1 MFNKFNQKDDPLLD
15 SVKGVIDTNQIKRQA
30 AAVFNESLGI
40 QDRKQLPHELLSD
53 YDREL
58 EDFTV
63 KSLTEGVVNEV
74 SLGGAAPRSGLST
87 KLAKFVA
94 RKGSQKMYR
103 KREAKKA
110 MKLAKRVGYGATDE
124 VDIKDA
130 KQHLRRFSRYEDG
143 NAGDER
149 RRADAAYKKK
159 HGITTPFAEE
169 NQLDELSKD
178 TLKNYVKKASHDV
191 ATKSAATGR
200 YADRYN
206 AYKDK
211 TRKGD
216 YSGDFTKSLKDDE
229 LAGKFFKKSWKRREG
244 IAKAVDKLEENQLDE
259 VSDKTKHSYV
269 RAAAADVAKRG
280 KQIGYDTADLD
291 RRDLDKERNKRL
303 KKNIRSV
310 KNRETGIKRA
320 VGKNELAYVKDF
332 MAGAKQGMSEEQLD
346 ERKDAR
352 GNDTFY
358 GPSLKQKKT
367 RLKRL
372 KAYKKSHETRETEPE
387 EHGVEAEREMARK
400 GQKMY
405 ESNPLSRFVHKIKAK
420 RAGTK
425 ADRAFDD
432 GDEAEFVKQTDN
444 QQRHKVKS
452 GGKMSRHYTKKAL
465 DESNPLSRFVHKIKA
480 KRAGTKADRAFDDG
494 DEAEFVKQTDNQ
506 QRHKV
511 KSGGKMS
518 RHYTKKA
525 LDETFGTYTKKDDPT
540 GSKRGVRGGTS
551 KGKSNFMLANKIADK
566 LSKKADKMNAKD
578 APKGPVRIAEDELNE
593 ISYKLAAKALKKAKK
608 NDNDMGMGPRDK
620 FGDTVTDR
628 LADRIKTKS
637 RKKRSWANMKEEIDI
652 DTILEEI
659 AINLYAEYEYV
670 CENYD
675 DDGIQT
681 YIDSLSDEQ
690 YEILEATAAAAAPI
704 PKTRPADG
712 AASPASSP
720 PPQASSFRPAQSTA
734 GQGVAVLKGVSQYIK
749 DAGAGNPSTK
759 NLEYATAASR
769 GAATG
774 NKVQDIGGKK
784 IDVSKWA
791 GGKEPAYVKAA
802 RDAAASAKPAA
813 PSVDQAARSPTPTE
827 SAREKNLAR
836 QKGENDAGE
845 AEMRAVARRDGVK
858 AKVAVRGPMARGGPG
873 GGPTDASTEA
883 NAGASVA
890 ADRQGQEQGAPPQ
903 TKAIDFNQ
911 QGFKANLERMRAL
924 ESLRNRPDG
933 RVSRNRLT
941 KESTFTPR
949 PSPKAL
955 VESIKRDT

>member
-15 SVKGVIDTNQIKRQA
+15 SVKGVKDTNQIKRQA

-291 RRDLDKERNKRL
+291 RRDLDKERNKRP

-387 EHGVEAEREMARK
+387 EHAVEAEREMAGD

-405 ESNPLSRFVHKIKAK
+405 
-420 RAGTK
+420 
-425 ADRAFDD
+425 
-432 GDEAEFVKQTDN
+432 
-444 QQRHKVKS
+444 
-452 GGKMSRHYTKKAL
+452 
-465 DESNPLSRFVHKIKA
+465 ESNPLSRFVHKIKA

>member
-280 KQIGYDTADLD
+280 KQIGYDTADASSGNKSAEL
-291 RRDLDKERNKRL
+291 NKRL

-346 ERKDAR
+346 ER
-352 GNDTFY
+352 
-358 GPSLKQKKT
+358 
-367 RLKRL
+367 
-372 KAYKKSHETRETEPE
+372 
-387 EHGVEAEREMARK
+387 
-400 GQKMY
+400 
-405 ESNPLSRFVHKIKAK
+405 
-420 RAGTK
+420 
-425 ADRAFDD
+425 
-432 GDEAEFVKQTDN
+432 
-444 QQRHKVKS
+444 
-452 GGKMSRHYTKKAL
+452 
-465 DESNPLSRFVHKIKA
+465 
-480 KRAGTKADRAFDDG
+480 
-494 DEAEFVKQTDNQ
+494 
-506 QRHKV
+506 
-511 KSGGKMS
+511 
-518 RHYTKKA
+518 
-525 LDETFGTYTKKDDPT
+525 
-540 GSKRGVRGGTS
+540 
-551 KGKSNFMLANKIADK
+551 
-566 LSKKADKMNAKD
+566 
-578 APKGPVRIAEDELNE
+578 
-593 ISYKLAAKALKKAKK
+593 
-608 NDNDMGMGPRDK
+608 
-620 FGDTVTDR
+620 
-628 LADRIKTKS
+628 
-637 RKKRSWANMKEEIDI
+637 
-652 DTILEEI
+652 
-659 AINLYAEYEYV
+659 
-670 CENYD
+670 
-675 DDGIQT
+675 
-681 YIDSLSDEQ
+681 
-690 YEILEATAAAAAPI
+690 
-704 PKTRPADG
+704 
-712 AASPASSP
+712 
-720 PPQASSFRPAQSTA
+720 
-734 GQGVAVLKGVSQYIK
+734 
-749 DAGAGNPSTK
+749 
-759 NLEYATAASR
+759 
-769 GAATG
+769 
-774 NKVQDIGGKK
+774 
-784 IDVSKWA
+784 
-791 GGKEPAYVKAA
+791 
-802 RDAAASAKPAA
+802 
-813 PSVDQAARSPTPTE
+813 
-827 SAREKNLAR
+827 
-836 QKGENDAGE
+836 
-845 AEMRAVARRDGVK
+845 
-858 AKVAVRGPMARGGPG
+858 
-873 GGPTDASTEA
+873 
-883 NAGASVA
+883 
-890 ADRQGQEQGAPPQ
+890 
-903 TKAIDFNQ
+903 
-911 QGFKANLERMRAL
+911 
-924 ESLRNRPDG
+924 
-933 RVSRNRLT
+933 
-941 KESTFTPR
+941 
-949 PSPKAL
+949 
-955 VESIKRDT
+955 